1 MKSIGETTRE
11 HTGSNTRGEAG
22 RHLTV
27 PEAAADLRAG
37 RILLIYD
44 DTYPNTVMLCLP
56 AQFARPDNL
65 QTLLQLAQQPFQPL
79 SLVLSRERLDALRL
93 TETNE
98 ATLVETPRYD
108 GQIANRYAASIRA
121 LLHPLTRQDDFT
133 LPRDLQIVRP
143 RPGGVLQHPGF
154 AEAAL
159 DLMSIAGLEA
169 GAVLYPTGISTM
181 DPDAFEALNHLA
193 TQWQINL
200 LSITTLQRYR
210 REHRVSLVTET
221 SLPTP
226 EATFRLLH
234 FQEIETGEPYLV
246 LTLGD
251 IRENQHNPPLLRL
264 HSSCTTGD
272 IFGSQRCDC
281 QAQMHSALHQI
292 AQEGRGI
299 FLYLPQEGRGIG
311 LSGKLQ
317 AYVLQEQGYDTLE
330 ANEELGYPID
340 ARNYESALEILR
352 AMGITAVRL
361 LTNNPDKIQAVRA
374 AGISVESVPLQT
386 TPTPS
391 NLRYLQTKQQRF
403 GHLLFSLQANE

>member
-1 MKSIGETTRE
+1 MTR
-11 HTGSNTRGEAG
+11 R
-22 RHLTV
+22 
-27 PEAAADLRAG
+27 
-37 RILLIYD
+37 
-44 DTYPNTVMLCLP
+44 
-56 AQFARPDNL
+56 
-65 QTLLQLAQQPFQPL
+65 
-79 SLVLSRERLDALRL
+79 DA
-93 TETNE
+93 
-98 ATLVETPRYD
+98 
-108 GQIANRYAASIRA
+108 
-121 LLHPLTRQDDFT
+121 FT
-133 LPRDLQIVRP
+133 LPEKLQIIRP
-143 RPGGVLQHPGF
+143 HPGGILRHRGF

-159 DLMSIAGLEA
+159 DLMSMAGLEA
-169 GAVLYPTGISTM
+169 GAVLYPTSIYTM

-193 TQWQINL
+193 SRWQINL
-200 LSITTLQRYR
+200 LSINTLQRYR

-221 SLPTP
+221 NLPTP

-234 FQEIETGEPYLV
+234 FQEIETGKPYLV

-251 IRENQHNPPLLRL
+251 IQESQHGAPLLRL

-330 ANEELGYPID
+330 ANEQLGYPID
-340 ARNYESALEILR
+340 ARNYETALEILQT
-352 AMGITAVRL
+352 MGITTVRL

-403 GHLLFSLQANE
+403 GHMLFSL

>member
-11 HTGSNTRGEAG
+11 HTGDNIRREAG

-44 DTYPNTVMLCLP
+44 DISPNTVMLCLP
-56 AQFARPDNL
+56 AQFAHPDNV
-65 QTLLQLAQQPFQPL
+65 QTLLQITQQPL
-79 SLVLSRERLDALRL
+79 SLVLSGERLDALRL
-93 TETNE
+93 TETNG
-98 ATLVETPRYD
+98 ATLVETSRYD
-108 GQIANRYAASIRA
+108 GRLANRYAACIRA
-121 LLHPLTRQDDFT
+121 LLHPTTRRGDFT

-143 RPGGVLQHPGF
+143 HPGGVLQHRGF

-169 GAVLYPTGISTM
+169 GAILSPTSISTM

-193 TQWQINL
+193 AQWRINL

-251 IRENQHNPPLLRL
+251 IRESQHNPPLLRL

-330 ANEELGYPID
+330 ANEQLGFPID
-340 ARNYESALEILR
+340 ARSYETALEILQV
-352 AMGITAVRL
+352 MGITAVRL
-361 LTNNPDKIQAVRA
+361 LTNNPDKIQAVRS
-374 AGISVESVPLQT
+374 AGIAVESVPLQT
-386 TPTPS
+386 APTPD

-403 GHLLFSLQANE
+403 GHMLFPL

>member
-11 HTGSNTRGEAG
+11 YTDESAGREAG

-27 PEAAADLRAG
+27 PEAAADMRAG
-37 RILLIYD
+37 RILLLYD
-44 DTYPNTVMLCLP
+44 DIYPNTAMLCLP
-56 AQFARPDNL
+56 AQFAHPDNV
-65 QTLLQLAQQPFQPL
+65 QTLLQIAQQPP
-79 SLVLSRERLDALRL
+79 SLVLSGERLDALRL
-93 TETNE
+93 TGTET
-98 ATLVETPRYD
+98 TPAEQSEYD
-108 GQIANRYAASIRA
+108 GQSANHYAANIRA
-121 LLHPLTRQDDFT
+121 LLHPMTRRGDFT
-133 LPRDLQIVRP
+133 LPGDLQIMRP
-143 RPGGVLQHPGF
+143 RPGGVLQHRGF

-169 GAVLYPTGISTM
+169 GAVLSSTSICTM
-181 DPDAFEALNHLA
+181 DPNAFEALNHLA
-193 TQWQINL
+193 SQWQINL

-234 FQEIETGEPYLV
+234 FQDIETGEPYLV

-251 IRENQHNPPLLRL
+251 IRESQHNPPLLRL

-330 ANEELGYPID
+330 ANEQLGYPID
-340 ARNYESALEILR
+340 ARNYEIALEILQ

-361 LTNNPDKIQAVRA
+361 LTNNPEKIQAVRA

-391 NLRYLQTKQQRF
+391 NLHYLQTKQQRF
-403 GHLLFSLQANE
+403 GHMLFPL

>member
-1 MKSIGETTRE
+1 MKSIRETTWE
-11 HTGSNTRGEAG
+11 HIDESTGREAG

-37 RILLIYD
+37 CVLLLYD
-44 DTYPNTVMLCLP
+44 DIYPNTVMLCLP
-56 AQFARPDNL
+56 AQFARPDSL
-65 QTLLQLAQQPFQPL
+65 QTLFQIAQHPLQPL
-79 SLVLSRERLDALRL
+79 SLVLSGERLDALRL
-93 TETNE
+93 TET
-98 ATLVETPRYD
+98 ETTFANTSEHD
-108 GQIANRYAASIRA
+108 GQFANRYAASIRA
-121 LLHPLTRQDDFT
+121 LLHPMTRRDAFT
-133 LPRDLQIVRP
+133 RPEDLQIIRP
-143 RPGGVLQHPGF
+143 RPGGVLQHRGF

-169 GAVLYPTGISTM
+169 GAVLYPTTIYTM

-193 TQWQINL
+193 SQWQINL
-200 LSITTLQRYR
+200 LSLNTLERYR
-210 REHRVSLVTET
+210 REHRISLVTET

-234 FQEIETGEPYLV
+234 FQEIETGEPYLT

-251 IRENQHNPPLLRL
+251 IRDSKHNPPLLRL

-330 ANEELGYPID
+330 ANEQLGYPID
-340 ARNYESALEILR
+340 ARNYETALEILQ

-374 AGISVESVPLQT
+374 AGLSVESVPLQT

-403 GHLLFSLQANE
+403 GHMLFSLQGNE